1 MNPGPPP
8 QSLSGKFWKDV
19 DTWRS
24 LEGVVPSGSQSEA
37 GWGWNIN
44 RAPAIAPWPP
54 IRPSCTG
61 HHQEGDQGH
70 PGSIMNITA
79 NSIIKPARCLPCR
92 LARRSYQ
99 LHLKRL
105 LCGESVRA
113 PGEVEDMLAQFHLR
127 FIFQVCCYARF
138 RWSKDKHKTWLQH
151 FSGLW
156 LPRAWLPS
164 FEES

>member
-1 MNPGPPP
+1 MFHSIFGWFSTKNGY
-8 QSLSGKFWKDV
+8 QKTQKNYESRTTLLSLSGKFWKDV

-70 PGSIMNITA
+70 PGSIMNITT

-127 FIFQVCCYARF
+127 FRFQVLLLC
-138 RWSKDKHKTWLQH
+138 KV
-151 FSGLW
+151 
-156 LPRAWLPS
+156 
-164 FEES
+164 